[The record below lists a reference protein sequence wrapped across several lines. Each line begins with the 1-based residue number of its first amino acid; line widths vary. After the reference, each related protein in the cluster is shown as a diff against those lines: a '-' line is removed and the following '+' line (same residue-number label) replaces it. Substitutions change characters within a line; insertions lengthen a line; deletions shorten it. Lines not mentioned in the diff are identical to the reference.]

1 MIQKDTRLALFKFS
15 FKTTGGREG
24 LSKCRLEEQCDY
36 ANVRDLFAEVNAT
49 AGVCVCVR
57 LSVCMGVAGGA
68 GGEGG
73 NDFVLLTK

>member
-49 AGVCVCVR
+49 AGVCVCVCGC
-57 LSVCMGVAGGA
+57 LCVWG
-68 GGEGG
+68 GG